1 MAMMK
6 LYRQVRE
13 TLNLN
18 DVLLMVSILF
28 FIPLRLAFPL
38 AVQIVVKKA
47 YH

>member
-1 MAMMK
+1 
-6 LYRQVRE
+6 
-13 TLNLN
+13 
-18 DVLLMVSILF
+18 LLMVSVLF